1 MCMGEWRV
9 INEQKVAASES
20 RQERLVARNESI
32 PPQTEQTAARQQ
44 ATWEAHDMLPTLH
57 LKG

>member
-1 MCMGEWRV
+1 M

-20 RQERLVARNESI
+20 RQEHLVARNESV
-32 PPQTEQTAARQQ
+32 PPQTDQAAPRQR
-44 ATWEAHDMLPTLH
+44 AAWEARGMLPTSH